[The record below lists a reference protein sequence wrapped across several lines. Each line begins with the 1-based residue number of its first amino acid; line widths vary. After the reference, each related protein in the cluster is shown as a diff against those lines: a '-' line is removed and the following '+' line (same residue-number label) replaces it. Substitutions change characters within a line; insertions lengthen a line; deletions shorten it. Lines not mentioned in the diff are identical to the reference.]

1 MSNMRIKCKKLREEN
16 NFLKFQMFMVKIAVD
31 QKRYD
36 LHLLQNKNA
45 ELCEKMEQVMR
56 ENAALRGKIEQA
68 ERAMRPFWK

>member
-1 MSNMRIKCKKLREEN
+1 MSNMRIKCKKLKEEN

-36 LHLLQNKNA
+36 LRLLQNKNV
-45 ELCEKMEQVMR
+45 ELCERMEQVMR
-56 ENAALRGKIEQA
+56 ENAALRDKIEQA